1 MDNRKFEKLIDLIIN
16 ENEEQARALFHD
28 IVVEKSREIYEN
40 MMDDDMGMKHTFT
53 ILDDT
58 LIDQIAAMDGAEVDP
73 DTGTVETHDENT
85 ARQLAAF
92 AKKNPQRLK
101 STHMGMKHTF
111 TILDDTL
118 IDKIASMDGAEVD
131 PDTGTV
137 ETHDENTA
145 RQLAAFAKKNP
156 QRLKSTDS
164 MMEDDMD
171 MGMANDG
178 QKLGGQ
184 VGEMMHEIGVEEEG
198 MSEDEEDLEF
208 DDMDDGEDEM
218 MDIDMDD
225 EGEDEDEDLEDRVVD
240 LEDKLDQ
247 LMAEFEEIM
256 GDEEGEEGEEEEE
269 EGEEEEAM
277 MEAIQLQQ
285 MKGLYGSKIGGDN
298 GSQPKSTYADNS
310 GQAGMA
316 SRPVKFSGS
325 TESMP
330 TGPKGPSNAYSK
342 GESQVKDA
350 NNWKNAPAQ
359 RKQDLT
365 AAPKPTTTQA
375 AGTNTKSPVAESRK
389 RK

>member
-28 IVVEKSREIYEN
+28 IVVEKSREIYE
-40 MMDDDMGMKHTFT
+40 
-53 ILDDT
+53 
-58 LIDQIAAMDGAEVDP
+58 
-73 DTGTVETHDENT
+73 
-85 ARQLAAF
+85 
-92 AKKNPQRLK
+92 
-101 STHMGMKHTF
+101 
-111 TILDDTL
+111 
-118 IDKIASMDGAEVD
+118 
-131 PDTGTV
+131 
-137 ETHDENTA
+137 
-145 RQLAAFAKKNP
+145 
-156 QRLKSTDS
+156 S
-164 MMEDDMD
+164 MMEDDMVD
-171 MGMANDG
+171 GMADEG
-178 QKLGGQ
+178 KKFGGQ
-184 VGEMMHEIGVEEEG
+184 VGQLMDEIGMEEEG

-218 MDIDMDD
+218 IDIDMDD
-225 EGEDEDEDLEDRVVD
+225 EGGEEEHEDLEDRVVD

-256 GDEEGEEGEEEEE
+256 GDEEGEAEEEEGE
-269 EGEEEEAM
+269 AEEEEGEAEEDEGEEEEAM

-330 TGPKGPSNAYSK
+330 TGPKGPSNAYAK
-342 GESQVKDA
+342 GEGQVKDA